1 MVKKEKLDIVL
12 NVRDL
17 SFSYNSSN
25 PIIDNLSFSLEK
37 GNRMAI
43 LGKSGCGKSTLLK
56 LLASLLNPT
65 KGSLTLSGQE
75 YFSEDD
81 WQFETWEIRQKIIL
95 VFQSYNLFPNLTVL
109 ENIALALKIVKSHS
123 KQSAYDLAKSIGS
136 KLGLESIFS
145 RYPNEISGG
154 QSQRVALARAYVM
167 YPSILL
173 LDEVTSAIDPSTIN
187 SVIKLLGEL
196 KENEATKATSVIM
209 VTHNIRFAVDHSDY
223 IAFMENG
230 TFVEIHKSS
239 NFLTQAFDSRTKA
252 YIQDSKYFT

>member
-1 MVKKEKLDIVL
+1 MVKKEKLDIAL

-17 SFSYNSSN
+17 SFSYNSSS

-65 KGSLTLSGQE
+65 KGSLILSGQE

-145 RYPNEISGG
+145 SYPNEISGG

-187 SVIKLLGEL
+187 SVIKLLEEL